1 MREKSQDRTGAR
13 RDEKVSRRRDTKEP
27 IQSRKEAQTSQQ
39 PAPQTPV
46 FLDLRLVGVR
56 EG

>member
-1 MREKSQDRTGAR
+1 MRENRKIVPGLAGT
-13 RDEKVSRRRDTKEP
+13 KVSRRRDTKEP